1 MGELGVKY
9 LYLFDENLA
18 VKEGHEH
25 EKLLYYWPSETD
37 LQVKTKVG
45 LCDVGS
51 LCSL

>member
-25 EKLLYYWPSETD
+25 EKLLYYWPCETD
-37 LQVKTKVG
+37 LQIKTKVDG
-45 LCDVGS
+45 VDV
-51 LCSL
+51 